1 MKGINTMNILYL
13 DIETAGDDK
22 LSPELTES
30 LKASVKPDARAKD
43 SEASRQAKWMDMLE
57 DAPLSSLMNRV
68 IAIGCA
74 IEDEDDRGKTVER
87 MCLINENE
95 AVVLA
100 DFKAIVNECTPTKIF
115 TFNGY
120 NFDLPNLRIAF
131 MRHGLQFPIRNV
143 NKYDTNY
150 HIDLRQVLTNYDQ
163 YGKGTQ
169 SQWAMRLGIPV
180 KPSLFSGSDIPR
192 LWTNR
197 DIDAIKEK
205 CLDDISFLI
214 SLSKKVRLTL

>member
-1 MKGINTMNILYL
+1 MSNILYL

-57 DAPLSSLMNRV
+57 DAPLSPLMNRV
-68 IAIGCA
+68 IAIGYA
-74 IEDEDDRGKTVER
+74 VEVEDKIATGCIID
-87 MCLINENE
+87 ENE
-95 AVVLA
+95 KLILDQFLAVVQSTL
-100 DFKAIVNECTPTKIF
+100 PTKVI

-143 NKYDTNY
+143 SKYDTNY

-169 SQWAMRLGIPV
+169 SQWCLRLGIPV
-180 KPSLFSGSDIPR
+180 TNTLITGADIPG
-192 LWTNR
+192 LWKDRNF
-197 DIDAIKEK
+197 DAIKDK
-205 CLDDISFLI
+205 CLDDITLLI
-214 SLSKKVRLTL
+214 SLSKKVSLCL

>member
-1 MKGINTMNILYL
+1 MSNVLYL

-57 DAPLSSLMNRV
+57 DAPLSPLMNRV
-68 IAIGCA
+68 IAVGYAHCDDSNLDAAQLNRYCI
-74 IEDEDDRGKTVER
+74 IDESEGRVLGLLSE
-87 MCLINENE
+87 
-95 AVVLA
+95 VV
-100 DFKAIVNECTPTKIF
+100 KEYTPTKII

-120 NFDLPNLRIAF
+120 NFDLPMLRIAF

-143 NKYDTNY
+143 SKYDTNY

-169 SQWAMRLGIPV
+169 SQWCLRLGIPV
-180 KPSLFSGSDIPR
+180 TNTLITGADIPSLWKDRNFE
-192 LWTNR
+192 
-197 DIDAIKEK
+197 AIKSK
-205 CLDDISFLI
+205 NLDDLSFLI
-214 SLSKKVRLTL
+214 SLYKKVRLCL

>member
-1 MKGINTMNILYL
+1 MSNILYL
-13 DIETAGDDK
+13 DIETAGDNK

-57 DAPLSSLMNRV
+57 DAPLSPLMNRV
-68 IAIGCA
+68 IAIGYMVTGERPDDGA
-74 IEDEDDRGKTVER
+74 IETECIIAEDEKSILLAFQG
-87 MCLINENE
+87 
-95 AVVLA
+95 VLHA
-100 DFKAIVNECTPTKIF
+100 YTPTKII

-143 NKYDTNY
+143 SKYDTNY

-169 SQWAMRLGIPV
+169 SQWALRLGIPV
-180 KPSLFSGSDIPR
+180 TNTLITGSDIPG
-192 LWTNR
+192 LWKDRNLN
-197 DIDAIKEK
+197 AIKDK
-205 CLDDISFLI
+205 NLDDLSLLI
-214 SLSKKVRLTL
+214 SLYKKVRLTL

>member
-1 MKGINTMNILYL
+1 MSNVLYL

-57 DAPLSSLMNRV
+57 DAPLSPLMNRV
-68 IAIGCA
+68 IAIGYA
-74 IEDEDDRGKTVER
+74 VEVEDKIATGCIID
-87 MCLINENE
+87 ENE
-95 AVVLA
+95 KLILDQFLAVVQSTL
-100 DFKAIVNECTPTKIF
+100 PTKVI

-143 NKYDTNY
+143 SKYDTNY

-169 SQWAMRLGIPV
+169 SQWCLRLGIPV
-180 KPSLFSGSDIPR
+180 TNTDIKGSDIPG
-192 LWTNR
+192 LWKDRNFN
-197 DIDAIKEK
+197 AIKDK
-205 CLDDISFLI
+205 CLDDISLLI
-214 SLSKKVRLTL
+214 QLAKKVGLAL